1 MKGVPIHLDPQGEPL
16 YIQIARAITQAI
28 QEGRIAANTR
38 LPSIR
43 SLARELEVNPVTVV
57 SAYRHLEQ
65 QGYAWS
71 KPGSG
76 TYSGSVQT
84 TAPARQISV
93 PADAINF
100 ASSTPTPDIFPV
112 EDFRQHLNRILDRD
126 GGHAFGYQE
135 SQGYFP
141 LRESFAQYLL
151 NLSIEA
157 DPRQIHIISGA
168 QQGIDIAAKMLCAH
182 GDTVVVEDPTYP
194 GAMAAILSRGGRP
207 LSVPLT
213 PDGPDLV
220 ALEELFSRHRPRF
233 FYCMPNYQNPTGC
246 TWTVAIRQ
254 AVLELAHRHQ
264 VYIVEDDF
272 LTELNF
278 CHHQN
283 TPLKALDT
291 RGRVLYIKSFS
302 KILMPGLRLGLL
314 LSPADLVDA
323 AGEAK
328 HLSDISSSGLLQ
340 RAFDLYLR
348 EGAWQRHL
356 QEMKAIYEQRY
367 HELTRHISQ
376 LPLKFTPP
384 GGGLHLWLG
393 ANQDCDALARRSL
406 EKKLLLIPGSQ
417 FSPKF
422 RDHFRLSFAAV
433 HLGQIKEGIAILS
446 DTLQT
451 KPSNYSPLL

>member
-1 MKGVPIHLDPQGEPL
+1 MKGVPIHLDHQGEPL
-16 YIQIARAITQAI
+16 YLQIARAIVDAI

-135 SQGYFP
+135 SQGYLP

-151 NLSIEA
+151 NLTIEA

-168 QQGIDIAAKMLCAH
+168 QQGIDIATKMLCRH

-207 LSVPLT
+207 LTVPLT

-220 ALEELFSRHRPRF
+220 ALEELFSRHKPRF

-246 TWTVAIRQ
+246 TWTPAIRQ

-264 VYIVEDDF
+264 IYIVEDDF

-278 CHHQN
+278 SQHQN
-283 TPLKALDT
+283 TPLKAVDT

-314 LSPADLVDA
+314 LAPPDLVEA

-328 HLSDISSSGLLQ
+328 HLSDITSSGLLQ

-356 QEMKAIYEQRY
+356 QEMKDIYQLRY
-367 HELTRHISQ
+367 QELLIQVQKLS
-376 LPLKFTPP
+376 LKLTPP
-384 GGGLHLWLG
+384 NGGLHLWLG
-393 ANQDCDALARRSL
+393 AGMDCDQLAQRCL
-406 EKKLLLIPGSQ
+406 ERKVLIIPGSQ
-417 FSPKF
+417 FSP
-422 RDHFRLSFAAV
+422 RHRNYLRLSFAAV
-433 HLGQIKEGIAILS
+433 HQGQIKEGIAILA
-446 DTLQT
+446 DALQT
-451 KPSNYSPLL
+451 RNPQISPLL